1 MFDGLSRL
9 RRSVSVHFGWD
20 DASRSRVSL
29 CLLPESFLCCSS
41 GTRNDRRLRDIP
53 NHLFAQLMS
62 SVIARKDLKNFRRI
76 LVKVGTSVVIH
87 SDGSVALGRIG
98 HL

>member
-1 MFDGLSRL
+1 
-9 RRSVSVHFGWD
+9 
-20 DASRSRVSL
+20 
-29 CLLPESFLCCSS
+29 
-41 GTRNDRRLRDIP
+41 
-53 NHLFAQLMS
+53 MS

-98 HL
+98 HLVEQLSHIMVCIIRLRRASILRFDFLERGKP